1 MEKHLKSAK
10 LLKSVLAVPSKKK
23 KTVKVTKK
31 VKKRTKSL
39 KKKQL
44 SCSEQDQKTSFRNS

>member
-10 LLKSVLAVPSKKK
+10 LLKSVLAAPSKKK

-31 VKKRTKSL
+31 VKKRTKSS
-39 KKKQL
+39 KKK
-44 SCSEQDQKTSFRNS
+44 